1 MKYTQKTGKAELQEI
16 EEYLQEYEDVLP
28 GWITEIRLSYDA
40 DNKDAMLKVQCHPH
54 RRFIEMDLC
63 AGFIGATEKD
73 KEEAV
78 VHEIAHMILSPYTD
92 VIGLIREVLPA
103 GMADELLEKQAEH
116 AEEFV
121 IPDIVKIIMPL

>member
-1 MKYTQKTGKAELQEI
+1 MKYVLKARKAELQEV
-16 EEYLQEYEDVLP
+16 EEYLREYEDVLP
-28 GWITEIRLSYDA
+28 GWIIEIRLSYDA
-40 DNKDAMLKVQCHPH
+40 DNKDAMLKVECHPH
-54 RRFIEMDLC
+54 RRFVEMDLC
-63 AGFIGATEKD
+63 PGFIGATDED

-103 GMADELLEKQAEH
+103 GMADELLEKQAEY

-121 IPDIVKIIMPL
+121 VPDIVKIIMPL